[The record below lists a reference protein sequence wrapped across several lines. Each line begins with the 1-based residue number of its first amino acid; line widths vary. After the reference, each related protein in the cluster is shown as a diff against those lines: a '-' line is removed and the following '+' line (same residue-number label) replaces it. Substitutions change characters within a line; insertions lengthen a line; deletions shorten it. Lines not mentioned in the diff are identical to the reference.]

1 MSNSA
6 AGSFGTKR
14 QAERNYG
21 APPFSQRARKK
32 GWGILIVTEN
42 DCARKGG
49 PLRANTQK
57 AGAGGSGFVVWL
69 GRFHLSAAI
78 TTSWTP
84 ELSLASRS
92 SFIKS
97 FSRLE
102 VGTIKPPSPEP

>member
-21 APPFSQRARKK
+21 APPFSQRAIKQ

-57 AGAGGSGFVVWL
+57 PERAAPASWFWLAAFTSAQRSLLRGRPRYLWRAGAPSSNPFRAWKWG
-69 GRFHLSAAI
+69 
-78 TTSWTP
+78 
-84 ELSLASRS
+84 RS
-92 SFIKS
+92 S
-97 FSRLE
+97 L
-102 VGTIKPPSPEP
+102 P